1 MLVRLLRSLLTRARR
16 PAPAQ
21 SKAQEVVVP
30 RSVAPRAGN
39 DSRTPAYSQ
48 LQLLSRLAS
57 FVGGQELVVTGKEAQ
72 GDDSASRLPRAEQ
85 PVMEV
90 VAHASR
96 LVSETLDAATDQ
108 RVRRYAAAFAAA
120 AAPGPGVNIFT
131 FHVDMPASAEINY
144 VDIKLKPQEFD
155 YLDILRRFVQRI
167 REHCPGATVYVVTTP
182 GARYAELAAADVR
195 VIELP
200 LDASQPMYER
210 ANALLAYV
218 RSGAFVRDTA
228 FLDSDALVNRPLQEV
243 FELGF
248 DVGLTYRDTPYL
260 MPVNEGVMFLGAR
273 RPEAVR
279 RFLERRLAT
288 YDALADDA
296 FVTGYYGNVKRWRG
310 GQLSLNAAAYHLIP
324 HSPYRVY
331 EQGGCRV
338 RMLPG
343 DTFNFASGEGEAAS
357 SVEHLDDRY
366 VVHFKGNR
374 KHAFRVARQAIG
386 AS

>member
-1 MLVRLLRSLLTRARR
+1 
-16 PAPAQ
+16 
-21 SKAQEVVVP
+21 
-30 RSVAPRAGN
+30 
-39 DSRTPAYSQ
+39 
-48 LQLLSRLAS
+48 
-57 FVGGQELVVTGKEAQ
+57 
-72 GDDSASRLPRAEQ
+72 
-85 PVMEV
+85 
-90 VAHASR
+90 
-96 LVSETLDAATDQ
+96 
-108 RVRRYAAAFAAA
+108 
-120 AAPGPGVNIFT
+120 
-131 FHVDMPASAEINY
+131 MPASAEINY